1 MQIYIKNN
9 LKDKPVNLCTMQNE
23 MTPTTPLRRGTKQE
37 RNVRE
42 FSVNEISLLPINKR
56 ELVDVAIADMQKLRE
71 NYDTLQ
77 SDIAKADNLD
87 KRWEITKKVR
97 SVLWC

>member
-1 MQIYIKNN
+1 
-9 LKDKPVNLCTMQNE
+9 MQNE

>member
-1 MQIYIKNN
+1 
-9 LKDKPVNLCTMQNE
+9 MQNE
-23 MTPTTPLRRGTKQE
+23 ITPTTPLRRGTKQE

-42 FSVNEISLLPINKR
+42 FSVKDISLLPTNKR
-56 ELVDVAIADMQKLRE
+56 ELLDVAIADMQKLRE
-71 NYDTLQ
+71 DYDTLQ

-87 KRWEITKKVR
+87 KRWEITKKLR

>member
-1 MQIYIKNN
+1 
-9 LKDKPVNLCTMQNE
+9 MQNE

-77 SDIAKADNLD
+77 SDIAKADKLD

>member
-1 MQIYIKNN
+1 
-9 LKDKPVNLCTMQNE
+9 MQNE

-37 RNVRE
+37 QNLRE
-42 FSVNEISLLPINKR
+42 FSVKDISLLPTNKR
-56 ELVDVAIADMQKLRE
+56 ELLDVAIADMQKLRE
-71 NYDTLQ
+71 DYDTLQ

-87 KRWEITKKVR
+87 KRWEITKKLR